1 MATIEIDV
9 ESQDQAYLC
18 TVTVAEG
25 GSETTHRVTVNKTD
39 YRRLTEGEV
48 PPERL
53 VEASFEF
60 LLEREP
66 KESIL
71 RSFDL
76 MTIQRYFPE
85 YASEIGDRL

>member
-1 MATIEIDV
+1 MATITV
-9 ESQDQAYLC
+9 EVEPQADGYRC
-18 TVTVAEG
+18 TVRVTQDG
-25 GSETTHRVTVNKTD
+25 GSTTHRVTVDETD
-39 YRRLTEGEV
+39 YQRLTEGEV
-48 PPERL
+48 TPERL

-76 MTIQRYFPE
+76 MTIQRYFPQYE
-85 YASEIGDRL
+85 SQIRSRL